1 MAAARKGKG
10 EYSNIH
16 PSLQHLAV
24 PVGQLR
30 LLDRNPNVGD
40 VDSVARSLERFGQRK
55 PITAQDDTHV
65 VTAGNT
71 TLQAAMLLGWTHIAV
86 VPTDDDAV
94 TAMAWAIA
102 DNRSADLGHS
112 NDPLLAELLLEIQEA
127 DPSLLEAAS
136 YSQAELDDLLA
147 RIADEAGDAGIGVRG
162 DPDHVPSS
170 APPITIEGDVWR
182 LGDHLLV
189 CGDSTSPTVIERL
202 MGDERAAMVW
212 TDPPYNVAIDGKA
225 GTILNDDL
233 SASDFGR
240 LLEGAMASA
249 FTLLRP
255 GGSIYV
261 AHADTERLAF
271 TAAFVGAGFKLSGC
285 IIWRK
290 QSLVLGRSDYQW
302 QHEPILYGWKPG
314 AAHRWYGGRKQT
326 TVVESTDGPFMR
338 LDDGSWQLTF
348 GDRILVVSGTDL
360 QVAEYDGSVIEVDRP
375 SRSQDHP
382 TTKPVALIARQIR
395 NSCRAG
401 EVVVDLFGG
410 SGSTLI
416 AAHTTGRVARL
427 VELDPKFC
435 DVICRRWQEA
445 TGIVPV
451 HARTKRKRSFLED

>member
-1 MAAARKGKG
+1 MAPRRF
-10 EYSNIH
+10 ENIH
-16 PSLQHLAV
+16 PALRPLAM
-24 PVGQLR
+24 PIAKLR
-30 LLDRNPNVGD
+30 LLDGNPNVGD
-40 VDSVARSLERFGQRK
+40 VEAVARSLERFTQRK
-55 PITAQDDTHV
+55 PITAQPDGV

-71 TLQAAMLLGWTHIAV
+71 TMQAAQSLGWTHIAV

-94 TAMAWAIA
+94 TAMAWALA
-102 DNRSADLGHS
+102 DNHSDLGTT
-112 NDPLLAELLLEIQEA
+112 DDLLLRDMLLEVQA
-127 DPSLLEAAS
+127 LDPSLLEAAS
-136 YSQAELDDLLA
+136 YTEEDVADLIA
-147 RIADEAGDAGIGVRG
+147 RIAEEAAAGDVPLRTDA
-162 DPDHVPSS
+162 DHVPDS
-170 APPITIEGDVWR
+170 APAVTVLGDVWK

-189 CGDSTSPTVIERL
+189 CGDSTSPTVIDRL

-233 SASDFGR
+233 SEFDFGA
-240 LLEGAMASA
+240 LLNGAMQSA

-271 TAAFVGAGFKLSGC
+271 TAAFKDAGFHLSGC
-285 IIWRK
+285 LIWRK

-314 AAHRWYGGRKQT
+314 AAHRWFGGRKQT
-326 TVVESTDGPFMR
+326 TVIESTDSPFLR
-338 LDDGSWQLTF
+338 LDDTSWQLTV
-348 GDRILVVSGTDL
+348 GDRIVVVSGTDL
-360 QVAEYDGSVIEVDRP
+360 TFAEYDGTVIEVDRP
-375 SRSQDHP
+375 SRSADHP
-382 TTKPVALIARQIR
+382 TMKPVELIARHVR
-395 NSCRAG
+395 NSSRAG
-401 EVVVDLFGG
+401 DVVVDLFGG

-416 AAHTTGRVARL
+416 AAHVTNRVARL

-451 HARTKRKRSFLED
+451 NARTRRRRSFVTED